1 LPIALVPAKVYPP
14 AVAGRHGE
22 AETRSFS
29 NGKRAA
35 LGFYLPSDD
44 IENRSP
50 LDLLRR
56 HSISTVTLEDEHQQQ
71 DHNNQADDE
80 NDADKTSEEF

>member
-1 LPIALVPAKVYPP
+1 MAKEQLW
-14 AVAGRHGE
+14 ASISRR
-22 AETRSFS
+22 T
-29 NGKRAA
+29 
-35 LGFYLPSDD
+35 
-44 IENRSP
+44 IESPSP

-80 NDADKTSEEF
+80 NDADKTSKEF